1 MVLLGETRNINDK
14 STYLIKINIKV
25 ESVKHLL
32 IGIHP
37 KIMSLNGKVPRNKF
51 PMPENV
57 RSQELKARMHTLE
70 NLLVRINWL

>member
-1 MVLLGETRNINDK
+1 MVLLGETMNINDE
-14 STYLIKINIKV
+14 SAYLININIKV

-37 KIMSLNGKVPRNKF
+37 KNMSLNGKL

-57 RSQELKARMHTLE
+57 RSQEPKARMDNH
-70 NLLVRINWL
+70 